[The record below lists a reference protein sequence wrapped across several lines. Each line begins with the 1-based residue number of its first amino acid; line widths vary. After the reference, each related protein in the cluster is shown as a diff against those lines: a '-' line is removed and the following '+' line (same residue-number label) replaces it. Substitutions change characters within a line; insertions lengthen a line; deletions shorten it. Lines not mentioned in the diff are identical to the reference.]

1 MPSILRSRLALFALM
16 GIFLIPIGTSSLRGL
31 THVLTCTEEV
41 KQPFTL
47 VVPPNGPPELLSS
60 LRITRDVPDKLCGGL
75 TMDPRVSSTP
85 EDKVA
90 FKLPIKNSTEYVW
103 RGTVKLQLDKT
114 SIPVDIGEIAAGDT
128 ESDTVTFDLD
138 EGTHEIDGS
147 LQIGP

>member
-31 THVLTCTEEV
+31 THVLTCRDAVE
-41 KQPFTL
+41 QPFTL

-60 LRITRDVPDKLCGGL
+60 LRITREKPEKLCGGL
-75 TMDPRVSSTP
+75 TMDARVSAAG
-85 EDKVA
+85 EGKIA
-90 FKLPIKNSTEYVW
+90 FELPIKNSTEFVW
-103 RGTVKLQLDKT
+103 RGTVKLQLGQT

-138 EGTHEIDGS
+138 EGTHEVDGS
-147 LQIGP
+147 LLIGP